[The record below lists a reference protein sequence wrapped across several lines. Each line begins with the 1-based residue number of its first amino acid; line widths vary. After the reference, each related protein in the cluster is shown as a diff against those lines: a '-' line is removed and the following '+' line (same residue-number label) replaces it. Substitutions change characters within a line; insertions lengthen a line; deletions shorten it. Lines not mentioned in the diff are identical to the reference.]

1 MREIEFKGK
10 RVDNNE
16 WIYGCYV
23 QDTMVSPENLIYLDD
38 CRIKNV
44 IVKDGIMQYVKPETV
59 SQYTGLKNKN
69 GIKIYE
75 NDQVYDAYDEVTGYI
90 KYDEGKFYVTLENVI
105 YDLWEIYTE
114 LEIIGNLYEEK

>member
-114 LEIIGNLYEEK
+114 LEIIGNLYEEE